1 MNKINNKTVTVA
13 TSTELKEVLEENN
26 TYEYIYLENDI
37 ILESGITI
45 NRNKTKVVIDGT
57 YQNITHTLTGMNSTK
72 NTDTII
78 INTSPKEIQIKNI
91 NIVSTNTYG
100 ILYTKL
106 EVSNR
111 ETINIFDNITFKGTK
126 LALNSYGTVKI
137 TNSNITIEETNS
149 VDPQEVCEASYII
162 IGGKTNITS
171 SSIYYSLFTFKE
183 DNISP
188 YIIFLCKS
196 NVIISADSRELM
208 SGTNELNLTI
218 LHDTKVHLTTANGFA
233 QNPDEGANNVL
244 IEERASLMFIEKSHQ
259 RIPMWTIYG
268 TLTMKE
274 DSELQVINSRTIPSS
289 ITTISTS
296 LLQNKLPI
304 CRNIRS
310 TSSKT
315 TISHTIMRSNRKV
328 PITQNRKR

>member
-188 YIIFLCKS
+188 
-196 NVIISADSRELM
+196 M
-208 SGTNELNLTI
+208 
-218 LHDTKVHLTTANGFA
+218 
-233 QNPDEGANNVL
+233 
-244 IEERASLMFIEKSHQ
+244 
-259 RIPMWTIYG
+259 
-268 TLTMKE
+268 
-274 DSELQVINSRTIPSS
+274 
-289 ITTISTS
+289 
-296 LLQNKLPI
+296 
-304 CRNIRS
+304 
-310 TSSKT
+310 
-315 TISHTIMRSNRKV
+315 
-328 PITQNRKR
+328 

>member
-13 TSTELKEVLEENN
+13 TSSELKEVLEEDN

-37 ILESGITI
+37 TLESGITI

-57 YQNITHTLTGMNSTK
+57 YQNITHTLTGMNSTQ

-78 INTSPKEIQIKNI
+78 IDTSPKEIQIKNI
-91 NIVSTNTYG
+91 NIISTNTYG

-126 LALNSYGTVKI
+126 LALNPYGTVKI
-137 TNSNITIEETNS
+137 TNSNITIKETNTI
-149 VDPQEVCEASYII
+149 DLQEVCEASYVI

-171 SSIYYSLFTFKE
+171 SSIYYFLFTFKE

-233 QNPDEGANNVL
+233 PNHDEGANNVL
-244 IEERASLMFIEKSHQ
+244 IEEKASLIFIEKSHQ
-259 RIPMWTIYG
+259 RIPMWAIYG
-268 TLTMKE
+268 TLTMEE
-274 DSELQVINSRTIPSS
+274 DSELQVINSLINNMTKEKNY
-289 ITTISTS
+289 
-296 LLQNKLPI
+296 Q
-304 CRNIRS
+304 
-310 TSSKT
+310 
-315 TISHTIMRSNRKV
+315 
-328 PITQNRKR
+328 